1 MAEYLPVKPARLS
14 LIVARAR
21 NGVIGQKGALPWR
34 LRADL
39 QFFKS
44 TTLGKPVIMG
54 RKTWDSLP
62 RKPLA
67 GRPNFVISR
76 HAGLLAPGARVLAG
90 LDTALA
96 AARAWALVNGVDEVC
111 LIGGASLYD
120 QAFELADRLYLTEVD
135 AEPEGDVRLDLPDL
149 ADWRQV
155 SALAVQADEG
165 NDHAFVIRTL
175 DRPG

>member
-1 MAEYLPVKPARLS
+1 MADDLPIKPARLS

-21 NGVIGQKGALPWR
+21 NGVIGLNGALPWR

-39 QFFKS
+39 QFFKA

-62 RKPLA
+62 RKPLP
-67 GRPNFVISR
+67 GRPHFVISR
-76 HAGLLAPGARVLAG
+76 DPALLAPGARVLAG

-96 AARAWALVNGVDEVC
+96 AERAWAGVNGVDEVC

-120 QAFELADRLYLTEVD
+120 QAFDRADRLYLTEVD
-135 AEPEGDVRLDLPDL
+135 AEPVGDVHLDLPDL
-149 ADWRQV
+149 VAWHQV
-155 SALAVQADEG
+155 SAEAFEADAG